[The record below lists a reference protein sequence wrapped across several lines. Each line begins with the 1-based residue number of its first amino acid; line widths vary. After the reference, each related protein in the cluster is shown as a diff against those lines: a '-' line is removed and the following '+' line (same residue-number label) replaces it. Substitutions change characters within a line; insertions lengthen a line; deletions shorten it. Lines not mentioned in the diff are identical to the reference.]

1 MLRLISSASTKPRM
15 VTVKAV
21 NFRYGG
27 VVIRGTIV
35 GGMLLEIINPAKTQL
50 VRSLMEL
57 IRSGLFSLVEVKG
70 EK

>member
-1 MLRLISSASTKPRM
+1 M

>member
-1 MLRLISSASTKPRM
+1 M
-15 VTVKAV
+15 VAVKAV

-27 VVIRGTIV
+27 MVIRGTIV

-50 VRSLMEL
+50 VGSVMEL
-57 IRSGLFSLVEVKG
+57 IRSGLFSLIEVKG